1 MSSSRSLASARPANE
16 STPRPAKAQ
25 SARTHTFVAGSF
37 VFRHQIFKGSRR
49 ARVLGRREELADAA
63 REDLGRR
70 VVRIAAEEGDRVDDD
85 LTDLLD
91 R

>member
-1 MSSSRSLASARPANE
+1 
-16 STPRPAKAQ
+16 
-25 SARTHTFVAGSF
+25 
-37 VFRHQIFKGSRR
+37 
-49 ARVLGRREELADAA
+49 VLGRREELADAA